1 MMPRMEFKRDEDW
14 GPRTTGG
21 YQVFADG
28 AFIGT
33 VGRGR
38 DGWTAKDP
46 QGNRHHDGYLN
57 VSTRKE
63 AAITLLLRRTVKM
76 GGQV

>member
-1 MMPRMEFKRDEDW
+1 MKFKRDDDW
-14 GPRTTGG
+14 GRHTTGG
-21 YQVFADG
+21 YRVFFDG

-38 DGWTAKDP
+38 DGWEAKDLS
-46 QGNRHHDGYLN
+46 GIIHHGGYLN

-63 AAITLLLRRTVKM
+63 AATTLLDAMNFTRRSQCLT
-76 GGQV
+76 Q